1 MKQSIDEKL
10 DELLDINNEAEE
22 VGKETNKHL
31 VPRDQNG
38 RFAERKGEQQID
50 YKYTRNTLYGLV
62 ERGQDAIEG
71 ILDLA
76 KESEHPRTYEVAGQ
90 LIKTVSETSEKLLQ
104 IQKMMDD
111 LEDDRPRNQTTNQ
124 NLFVGSTAEL
134 QKLLKKQNAETKE

>member
-1 MKQSIDEKL
+1 MKQTIDDKL

-22 VGKETNKHL
+22 VVKETNRQL

-38 RFAERKGEQQID
+38 RFTERKDEQQVD

-111 LEDDRPRNQTTNQ
+111 LEDDRPKNQTTNQ

-134 QKLLKKQNAETKE
+134 QKLLKNNAKTEE